1 MSQGETII
9 DYASPRKRTALRMA
23 ARSTLEWRWV
33 GHGLLVRERLADQA
47 QALVTIVASALPVGA
62 VFPAALSGVRFSPG
76 VLILPAV
83 IFSVWLV
90 VVLMV
95 VQQSWGRTELTL
107 VDGRVR
113 LYTGGP
119 LSHRTYAWG
128 FDEVHAVRVVPLG
141 GQWDAWPLG
150 EIEILAAGS
159 TLVRLF
165 TDHPERR
172 LVEVGT
178 AIELALRGERPQGVT
193 AVPVAAV
200 PIESGERGE
209 PQAVQEV
216 RPDLSRF
223 RFSSTRP
230 DQGGGPDHG

>member
-1 MSQGETII
+1 MSQPETII

-23 ARSTLEWRWV
+23 ARSTLEWTWV
-33 GHGLLVRERLADQA
+33 DGGGLVVRERLADQA
-47 QALVTIVASALPVGA
+47 QALVTIIASALPVVA

-83 IFSVWLV
+83 IFTVWLV

-141 GQWDAWPLG
+141 GQWDAWPLA

-165 TDHPERR
+165 TDHPEKR
-172 LVEVGT
+172 LVEVGA
-178 AIELALRGERPQGVT
+178 AIELALRGERPR
-193 AVPVAAV
+193 AVAAIPV
-200 PIESGERGE
+200 EAAEWGQPL
-209 PQAVQEV
+209 PVQEV
-216 RPDLSRF
+216 RADLSQF

-230 DQGGGPDHG
+230 RERGARDNG